1 MYFCGIFVRVNAELL
16 DAAQIG
22 AALCLV
28 KNTAF
33 AHIL

>member
-22 AALCLV
+22 AALCLM
-28 KNTAF
+28 KNKAL
-33 AHIL
+33 AHML